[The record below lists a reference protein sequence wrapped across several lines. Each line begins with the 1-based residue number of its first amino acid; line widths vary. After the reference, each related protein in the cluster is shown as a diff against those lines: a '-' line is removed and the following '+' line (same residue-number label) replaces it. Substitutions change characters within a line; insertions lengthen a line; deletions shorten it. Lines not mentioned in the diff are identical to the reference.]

1 MVDVTR
7 VPNPVV
13 MLWAHPRSISTAVV
27 RMMMERHDVTVVH
40 EPLVIL
46 TDHGSVEM
54 PGRTARS
61 VPEVLDGLR
70 ELGARGQVFA
80 KDTLEFPYPPLFED
94 PSLLDGIEHTFIVRD
109 PAATIRSHAA
119 IKPEV
124 ARHEIGFEHQ
134 WELFELVRRHTGRT
148 PTVVDADALLAD
160 PPGVVRAYCAAI
172 GWEFRP
178 ETLEWRPT
186 DRPEF
191 LINRKW
197 HLDTIDSS
205 GFTAP
210 TKQFARTVENDELLA
225 SYLTHHMPFY
235 RRLVQHAITP
245 SEIT

>member
-1 MVDVTR
+1 VVDVIGA
-7 VPNPVV
+7 NPVV

-27 RMMMERHDVTVVH
+27 RMMMERADVTVVH

-46 TDHGSVEM
+46 TDHGSVEI

-61 VPEVLDGLR
+61 VREVLDGLR
-70 ELGARGQVFA
+70 ELGKHGPVFA

-134 WELFELVRRHTGRT
+134 YELFELVKRHTGRV

-160 PPGVVRAYCAAI
+160 PAGVVRAYCDAI

-178 ETLEWRPT
+178 ETLHWRPG

-191 LINRKW
+191 RINRKW
-197 HLDTIDSS
+197 HLDTIGSS
-205 GFTAP
+205 GFTP
-210 TKQFARTVENDELLA
+210 PSKEFARTVENDELLA
-225 SYLTHHMPFY
+225 SYLTYHTPFY
-235 RRLVQHAITP
+235 RQLVKHAIAPVEMT
-245 SEIT
+245 

>member
-1 MVDVTR
+1 VTS
-7 VPNPVV
+7 PVV
-13 MLWAHPRSISTAVV
+13 FLWAHPRSISTAVV
-27 RMMMERHDVTVVH
+27 RMMMERDDVTVVH

-46 TDHGSVEM
+46 TDHGSVEL

-61 VPEVLDGLR
+61 IREVIEHLR
-70 ELGARGQVFA
+70 ELGKHGPVFA
-80 KDTLEFPYPPLFED
+80 KDTLEFPYPALFED

-148 PTVVDADALLAD
+148 PAVVDADALLAD

-178 ETLEWRPT
+178 EALTWDPA

-191 LINRKW
+191 QINRKW
-197 HLDTIDSS
+197 HLDAIDSV
-205 GFTAP
+205 GFAKP
-210 TKQFARTVENDELLA
+210 KKQFARTVENDEVLA
-225 SYLTHHMPFY
+225 AYLDYHMPFY
-235 RRLVQHAITP
+235 RRLVQHAIIP
-245 SEIT
+245 SEAL